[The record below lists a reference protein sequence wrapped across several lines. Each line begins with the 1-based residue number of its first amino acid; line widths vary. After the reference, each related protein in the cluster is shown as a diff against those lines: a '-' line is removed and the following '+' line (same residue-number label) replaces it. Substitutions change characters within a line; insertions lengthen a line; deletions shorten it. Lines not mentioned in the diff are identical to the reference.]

1 MDIHKEYQL
10 FQTACELFNKQA
22 LKKSFM
28 LLEEVIALNPKH
40 TEAYFYMGNIFHIQG
55 ELGKAVK
62 AFNKVLS
69 LDPNHTDASI
79 SLSVILNDIGRYEE
93 AQKIF
98 DKANSN
104 VKKQDQGVS
113 DPHINKKFSLKHFE
127 IAEMYFSYE
136 RFDEALF
143 EYNKAVGLD
152 PENLEIRIKIAKVYS
167 KKGYLSK
174 AFEELRKLK
183 SEAPAYI
190 PARIALGLLH
200 FGKGNT
206 IEAQSEWQSALNRDP
221 SNPELQ
227 MYMNLSSG
235 ATETNLL

>member
-10 FQTACELFNKQA
+10 FQTACDLFNKQS

-28 LLEEVIALNPKH
+28 LLEEAIALNPKH

-62 AFNKVLS
+62 AFNRVLS

-98 DKANSN
+98 EKANNN
-104 VKKQDQGVS
+104 VKKKDQGFS

-127 IAEMYFSYE
+127 LAEMYFSYE

-152 PENLEIRIKIAKVYS
+152 PESLEIRIKIAKVYS

-200 FGKGNT
+200 FGKGNA
-206 IEAQSEWQSALNRDP
+206 IEAQAEWQSALNRDP